1 MQTDQLNKYIFISLV
16 IHVLFFISIKTT
28 YTQQDISQIGEQGMQ
43 IQMVLIQD
51 KTDDIQEESLL
62 SEEKEILKGIEQEQ
76 QAIFDNRIQGDKA
89 EKIYQSYYGVI
100 RNILDSNKKYPLLS
114 LQRRQEGTPV
124 VEFTI
129 LQNGEV
135 TNLSVLSSGY
145 RLLDREAQKIV
156 LKSSPFPPIPDT
168 IGKNSRFKNTDK
180 LQSSA
185 LVEYHLSLSLNDTT
199 PPIINIVGALGFLA
213 LTNAGI
219 SFSTEMYSF

>member
-1 MQTDQLNKYIFISLV
+1 MKIILKISNFYRIEMQTDQLNKYIFISLV
-16 IHVLFFISIKTT
+16 IHMLFFISFKST
-28 YTQQDISQIGEQGMQ
+28 YMKQDISQIGEQGMQ

-51 KTDDIQEESLL
+51 KNNDIQEDESIL
-62 SEEKEILKGIEQEQ
+62 SEEKETLKEIEQEQ

-129 LQNGEV
+129 LQNGAV
-135 TNLSVLSSGY
+135 TNLMVSSSGY

-156 LKSSPFPPIPDT
+156 LKSSPFPPIPDS
-168 IGKNSRFKNTDK
+168 IGKKSIDLRI
-180 LQSSA
+180 
-185 LVEYHLSLSLNDTT
+185 
-199 PPIINIVGALGFLA
+199 PINFNLK
-213 LTNAGI
+213 
-219 SFSTEMYSF
+219 Y

>member
-1 MQTDQLNKYIFISLV
+1 MKIILKILNFYRVEMQTDQLNKYIFISLV
-16 IHVLFFISIKTT
+16 IHMLFFISFKSTYIK
-28 YTQQDISQIGEQGMQ
+28 QDISQIGQQGMQ

-51 KTDDIQEESLL
+51 KADDILEDESIL
-62 SEEKEILKGIEQEQ
+62 SKEKEILKEIEQEQ

-129 LQNGEV
+129 LQNGTV
-135 TNLSVLSSGY
+135 SNLTVSSSGY

-156 LKSSPFPPIPDT
+156 LKSSPFPPIPDS
-168 IGKNSRFKNTDK
+168 IGKKSIDLRI
-180 LQSSA
+180 
-185 LVEYHLSLSLNDTT
+185 
-199 PPIINIVGALGFLA
+199 PINFNLRR
-213 LTNAGI
+213 
-219 SFSTEMYSF
+219 

>member
-1 MQTDQLNKYIFISLV
+1 MKIILKILNFYRIEMQTDQLNKYILISLV
-16 IHVLFFISIKTT
+16 IHMLFFISFKSTFIK
-28 YTQQDISQIGEQGMQ
+28 QDISQIGEQGMQ

-51 KTDDIQEESLL
+51 KTDDIQEDESVL
-62 SEEKEILKGIEQEQ
+62 SEEKEILKEIEQEQ

-129 LQNGEV
+129 LQNGTV
-135 TNLSVLSSGY
+135 TNLTVSSSGY

-156 LKSSPFPPIPDT
+156 LKSSPFPPIPDS
-168 IGKNSRFKNTDK
+168 IGKKSIDLRIPINFN
-180 LQSSA
+180 LQR
-185 LVEYHLSLSLNDTT
+185 
-199 PPIINIVGALGFLA
+199 
-213 LTNAGI
+213 
-219 SFSTEMYSF
+219 

>member
-1 MQTDQLNKYIFISLV
+1 MKIILKILNFYRIEMQTDQLNKYILISLL
-16 IHVLFFISIKTT
+16 IHMLFFISFKSTYIK
-28 YTQQDISQIGEQGMQ
+28 QDISQIGEQGMQ

-51 KTDDIQEESLL
+51 KTDDIQEDESIL
-62 SEEKEILKGIEQEQ
+62 SEEKEILKEIEQEQ

-129 LQNGEV
+129 LQNGTV
-135 TNLSVLSSGY
+135 TNLVVSSSGY

-156 LKSSPFPPIPDT
+156 LKSSPFPPIPDS
-168 IGKNSRFKNTDK
+168 IGKKSIDLRIPINFN
-180 LQSSA
+180 LQR
-185 LVEYHLSLSLNDTT
+185 
-199 PPIINIVGALGFLA
+199 
-213 LTNAGI
+213 
-219 SFSTEMYSF
+219 

>member
-16 IHVLFFISIKTT
+16 VHILFFISIKSTFIK
-28 YTQQDISQIGEQGMQ
+28 QDISQIGEQGMQ

-51 KTDDIQEESLL
+51 NTDDIQEDESVL
-62 SEEKEILKGIEQEQ
+62 SEEKEILKEIEQEQ
-76 QAIFDNRIQGDKA
+76 QAIFDNRLQGDKA

-129 LQNGEV
+129 LKDGTV
-135 TNLSVLSSGY
+135 TNLEVSSSGY

-156 LKSSPFPPIPDT
+156 LKSSPFPPIPDS
-168 IGKNSRFKNTDK
+168 IGKKSIDLRIPINFN
-180 LQSSA
+180 LQR
-185 LVEYHLSLSLNDTT
+185 
-199 PPIINIVGALGFLA
+199 
-213 LTNAGI
+213 
-219 SFSTEMYSF
+219 

>member
-1 MQTDQLNKYIFISLV
+1 MKIILKILNFYRIEMQTDHLNKYIFISLV
-16 IHVLFFISIKTT
+16 IHMLFFISFKSTYIK
-28 YTQQDISQIGEQGMQ
+28 QDISQIGEQGMQ

-51 KTDDIQEESLL
+51 KTDDIQEDESVL
-62 SEEKEILKGIEQEQ
+62 SEEKEILKEIEQEQ

-129 LQNGEV
+129 LQNGTV
-135 TNLSVLSSGY
+135 SNLTVSSSGY

-156 LKSSPFPPIPDT
+156 LKSSPFPPIPDS
-168 IGKNSRFKNTDK
+168 IGKKSIDLRIPINFN
-180 LQSSA
+180 LQR
-185 LVEYHLSLSLNDTT
+185 
-199 PPIINIVGALGFLA
+199 
-213 LTNAGI
+213 
-219 SFSTEMYSF
+219 

>member
-1 MQTDQLNKYIFISLV
+1 MKIILKILNFYRIEMQSDQLNKYILISLV
-16 IHVLFFISIKTT
+16 IHILFFISFKST
-28 YTQQDISQIGEQGMQ
+28 YMKQDISQIGEQGMQ

-51 KTDDIQEESLL
+51 KTDDIQEDESVL
-62 SEEKEILKGIEQEQ
+62 SEEKEILKEIEQEQ

-129 LQNGEV
+129 LKNGTV
-135 TNLSVLSSGY
+135 TNLSVSSSGY

-156 LKSSPFPPIPDT
+156 LKSSPFPPIPNS
-168 IGKNSRFKNTDK
+168 IGKKSIDLRIPINFN
-180 LQSSA
+180 LQR
-185 LVEYHLSLSLNDTT
+185 
-199 PPIINIVGALGFLA
+199 
-213 LTNAGI
+213 
-219 SFSTEMYSF
+219 